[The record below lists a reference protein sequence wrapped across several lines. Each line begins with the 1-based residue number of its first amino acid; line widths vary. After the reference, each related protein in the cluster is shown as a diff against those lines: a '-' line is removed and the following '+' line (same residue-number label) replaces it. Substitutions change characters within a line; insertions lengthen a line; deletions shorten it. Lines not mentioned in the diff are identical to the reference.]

1 MKLYVVLCHEQDALN
16 QLVVANSASEL
27 FNKLKSMY
35 DITALQFEEL
45 LIAKSVNISYSQ
57 GGAQPQIYKDVN
69 ISLDSTQL

>member
-1 MKLYVVLCHEQDALN
+1 
-16 QLVVANSASEL
+16 
-27 FNKLKSMY
+27 MY